1 MTCFKFSAL
10 TVVVAV
16 AFLAAA
22 TKGTQA
28 QSSTPSCGAQL
39 ASCATVL
46 NSTNPPS
53 SCCVPLKEALTNQ
66 TACLCNLYNTPGLL
80 ASLGINVTQ
89 ALLLPQHCNISG
101 PALTACSKNP
111 ASPSS
116 SEPSPGCGLD
126 CIATPGKH
134 SNGVGRI
141 ALSGM
146 SIILLFGT
154 SMMLF

>member
-1 MTCFKFSAL
+1 MSCFKFSAL

-16 AFLAAA
+16 AVLAAA
-22 TKGTQA
+22 TKGTEA
-28 QSSTPSCGAQL
+28 QSSTPSCAAQL

-53 SCCVPLKEALTNQ
+53 SCCVPLKDALTNQ
-66 TACLCNLYNTPGLL
+66 TACLCNLYKTPGLL
-80 ASLGINVTQ
+80 ASFGINVTQ

-101 PALTACSKNP
+101 PALTACSKTSGP

-116 SEPSPGCGLD
+116 SEQTP
-126 CIATPGKH
+126 ATPGKN
-134 SNGVGRI
+134 SNGVGMI

>member
-1 MTCFKFSAL
+1 MSCFKFSAL

-101 PALTACSKNP
+101 PALTACSKSNL
-111 ASPSS
+111 SS
-116 SEPSPGCGLD
+116 FPF
-126 CIATPGKH
+126 
-134 SNGVGRI
+134 
-141 ALSGM
+141 
-146 SIILLFGT
+146 IIRAI
-154 SMMLF
+154 SR